1 MRITHLELLAVD
13 LDEIER
19 FYGSVLELPLS
30 RDPDFV
36 IVTIGWS
43 TIVFRA
49 GNARQGAIHIAFTI
63 PRNQFAEA
71 KEWLAARVQ
80 ILSSGGTDELV
91 LDREPW
97 HSKSLYFRGPDGI
110 DLELIA
116 RQHLPIDSSEQ
127 FSSAS
132 LLCVSEVG
140 RALPDVPVEVER
152 LRREFGIEPFGDWV
166 DEFAPV
172 GDQEGLF
179 ILVNEG
185 RVWFPTTDALAFGEP
200 REIWIT
206 NEKGGPERRVPS
218 LHNS

>member
-1 MRITHLELLAVD
+1 MRITRLELLATD

-19 FYGSVLELPLS
+19 FYGGVLGLPTTREGDGVS
-30 RDPDFV
+30 MAV
-36 IVTIGWS
+36 GWS
-43 TIVFRA
+43 TLVFRS
-49 GNARQGAIHIAFTI
+49 GDARAGAIHIAFSI
-63 PRNQFAEA
+63 PRNRFAEA
-71 KEWLAARVQ
+71 KSWLAARVH

-110 DLELIA
+110 DLEFIA
-116 RQHLPIDSSEQ
+116 RQNLPIDSDEP
-127 FSSAS
+127 FGGAS

-140 RALPDVPVEVER
+140 RAMADVPAEVER
-152 LRREFGIEPFGDWV
+152 LQREYGIEPFGDWV

-185 RVWFPTTDALAFGEP
+185 RLWFPTDDAFASGEP
-200 REIWIT
+200 LNVEFT
-206 NEKGGPERRVPS
+206 HVS
-218 LHNS
+218 

>member
-1 MRITHLELLAVD
+1 MRITRIELLSAD

-19 FYGSVLELPLS
+19 FYGSLLELPVA
-30 RDPDFV
+30 REPDSV
-36 IVTIGWS
+36 TVTIGWS
-43 TIVFRA
+43 TVLFHA
-49 GNARQGAIHIAFTI
+49 GPAVPGAIHIAFTI
-63 PRNQFAEA
+63 PRNRFAEA

-91 LDREPW
+91 LNREPW

-110 DLELIA
+110 DLEFIA
-116 RQHLPIDSSEQ
+116 RQNLPIDSSEP
-127 FSSAS
+127 FSSTS

-140 RALPDVPVEVER
+140 RALPDVPAEVER
-152 LRREFGIEPFGDWV
+152 LRDEFGIEPFGDWV

-200 REIWIT
+200 PEIWIS

-218 LHNS
+218 LLDS

>member
-1 MRITHLELLAVD
+1 MRITRIELLATD
-13 LDEIER
+13 LDDIER
-19 FYGSVLELPLS
+19 FYGSLLELPVT
-30 RDPDFV
+30 RDPDS
-36 IVTIGWS
+36 VTVTVGWS
-43 TIVFRA
+43 TIVFNV
-49 GNARQGAIHIAFTI
+49 GDARPGAIHVAFTI

-71 KEWLAARVQ
+71 KEWLAQRVQ
-80 ILSSGGTDELV
+80 ILTSGGTDELV

-116 RQHLPIDSSEQ
+116 RQNLPIESTDP
-127 FSSAS
+127 FGRAS

-140 RALPDVPVEVER
+140 RAIPDVPAEVER
-152 LRREFGIEPFGDWV
+152 LRRDFGIEPFGDWV

-185 RVWFPTTDALAFGEP
+185 RVWFPTADALAFGEP
-200 REIWIT
+200 EEIWVT
-206 NEKGGPERRVPS
+206 NERGGPERRVPS
-218 LHNS
+218 LPNS

>member
-1 MRITHLELLAVD
+1 MRITRIELLAAD
-13 LDEIER
+13 LDEVER
-19 FYGSVLELPLS
+19 FYGSLLGLSVS
-30 RDPDFV
+30 RDPDSV
-36 IVTIGWS
+36 SVTIGWS
-43 TIVFRA
+43 TVVFRA
-49 GNARQGAIHIAFTI
+49 GSAVPGAIHVAFTI
-63 PRNQFAEA
+63 PRNRFAEA
-71 KEWLAARVQ
+71 KEWLVARVR

-110 DLELIA
+110 DLEFIA
-116 RQHLPIDSSEQ
+116 RQNLPIDSSEP
-127 FSSAS
+127 FTSAS

-140 RALPDVPVEVER
+140 RAVPDVPAEVER
-152 LRREFGIEPFGDWV
+152 LHRDLGIEPFGDWV

-200 REIWIT
+200 VEIWVT

-218 LHNS
+218 LPNA

>member
-1 MRITHLELLAVD
+1 MRITRIELLATD

-19 FYGSVLELPLS
+19 FYGALLELPVS
-30 RDPDFV
+30 RGGDSV
-36 IVTIGWS
+36 TVTIGWS
-43 TIVFRA
+43 TVVFRV
-49 GNARQGAIHIAFTI
+49 GEARPGAIHIAFTI

-71 KEWLAARVQ
+71 KVWLASRVD

-116 RQHLPIDSSEQ
+116 RQNLPVDSSEP
-127 FSSAS
+127 FSGAS

-140 RALPDVPVEVER
+140 RAIPDVPTEVER

-179 ILVNEG
+179 ILVKEG

-200 REIWIT
+200 PEIWVST
-206 NEKGGPERRVPS
+206 EKGGPERRVPS
-218 LHNS
+218 LLDS